1 MPMRIAY
8 GLSLGSKLK
17 RTVFLCFS
25 LIAIIASGSIPI
37 DTFNSSASAAPTQQA
52 CYDAFNNQKSW
63 IYSLK
68 LTSEQ
73 NLYNSCKTY
82 CTSKVAAAGL
92 NFGVDITCKN
102 PSQLSTSASGNAAD
116 AEMAPA
122 RERVCGKPG
131 SRDDYAACVSLFNTN
146 YSSCNTTGGS
156 ITSAMS
162 DTPANVARCLARKY
176 PNIPASDFTPL
187 IEQGRGAASNITD
200 AAITTA
206 QNEVKIQECAAMNPP
221 KTYDEASK
229 KCVDKATEE
238 GKTTCAVDG
247 IGWIICPVM
256 TFLGGVMD
264 AIQSFLADHF
274 LSTNPKLVKADPS
287 NGTFQAWG
295 IFRNYANLAFIGVFL
310 FIIYSQMTGA
320 GLSNYGL
327 KRMLPRLIVA
337 AILVNLSF
345 YICMVAVDLSNI
357 LGYGVKGI
365 FDGVTTAAA
374 GTSGS
379 TPSWAT
385 AIAGVLITGLG
396 VALALAAG
404 IILPALIAALM
415 IVLILVA
422 REALIVLLIV
432 ISPLA
437 FVAYLL
443 PNTEKFFQKWMSA
456 FWKLLMVFPIVAA
469 VFGVSTMTSRILYNT
484 GQTELQIIALG
495 VTVIPFFVVPALL
508 KGATAAV
515 GAVGSRMQGWGNKA
529 TGRIGAKSKESYLG
543 RQMAERK
550 KLTAARNAQIAGG
563 TYSGKYGKWNPRNL
577 RSAASGVVNRS
588 RYSGK
593 AGDRMATMGQA
604 LEDKEFS
611 EEVSAAGVGYST
623 QSSGAVLGQLIDKKT
638 GQVSPDLTDA
648 QKAAAIE
655 HVMRSGSFSERKA
668 LVEASGQM
676 DDKLRKRVSDGV
688 YSKGDQNIFGSDIG
702 AHIANGTIGTT
713 KNSAG
718 NTVSGSDWLRE
729 KTRKN
734 IEDGHVGAD
743 HLVQGE
749 GSAQYMVD
757 VAKGQRQ
764 MVDANGKGIENPDGS
779 RVMERSTVGGSTA
792 AVDALRDT
800 ASQARANSGTQTK
813 ANAGAMSAE
822 LGRL

>member
-1 MPMRIAY
+1 MRIAY

-274 LSTNPKLVKADPS
+274 LSTNPELVKADPS

-345 YICMVAVDLSNI
+345 YICMIAVDLSNI
-357 LGYGVKGI
+357 LGYGVKSI

-379 TPSWAT
+379 TPSWAA

-529 TGRIGAKSKESYLG
+529 TGRIGAKSKEGYLG

-550 KLTAARNAQIAGG
+550 KLAAARNAQIAGG
-563 TYSGKYGKWNPRNL
+563 TYSGSNYFRKG
-577 RSAASGVVNRS
+577 RSAVAGALNRS
-588 RYSGK
+588 RVTGR
-593 AGDRMATMGQA
+593 AGDRMADIGRA
-604 LEDKEFS
+604 LEDKEFEESVS
-611 EEVSAAGVGYST
+611 EAATGHKT
-623 QSSGAVLGQLIDKKT
+623 MLSSDIEDTAMGARPASEAARVAAVREIMKT
-638 GQVSPDLTDA
+638 GTDEQRFKLLA
-648 QKAAAIE
+648 SSKGQ
-655 HVMRSGSFSERKA
+655 SERVKQ
-668 LVEASGQM
+668 SI
-676 DDKLRKRVSDGV
+676 RDGV
-688 YSKGDQNIFGSDIG
+688 YSKGMNSYLGGSIGDKIMRGEIGSQDDLDQAIAETAEAGKISAEGLVSDGTAVNRIAKVISDSESG
-702 AHIANGTIGTT
+702 ARSFNLDELD
-713 KNSAG
+713 SAG
-718 NTVSGSDWLRE
+718 NVIKNADGTNKKVARKISRE
-729 KTRKN
+729 RIDGINKAAKT
-734 IEDGHVGAD
+734 
-743 HLVQGE
+743 
-749 GSAQYMVD
+749 
-757 VAKGQRQ
+757 AK
-764 MVDANGKGIENPDGS
+764 
-779 RVMERSTVGGSTA
+779 
-792 AVDALRDT
+792 DT
-800 ASQARANSGTQTK
+800 PGTK
-813 ANAGAMSAE
+813 ARIAGNMQGSIDLLE
-822 LGRL
+822 TI